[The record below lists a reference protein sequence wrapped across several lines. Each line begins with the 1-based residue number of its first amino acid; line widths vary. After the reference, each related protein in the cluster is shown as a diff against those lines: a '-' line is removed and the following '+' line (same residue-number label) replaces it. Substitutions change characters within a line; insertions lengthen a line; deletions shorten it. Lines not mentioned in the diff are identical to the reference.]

1 MEPTQTH
8 LPMDSLLSLLL
19 VASATAVVVK
29 WVRMPYA
36 VALVIAG
43 LIIGVSKVLPPIT
56 MTPDLVLLIFLPAL
70 LFEASWNLDIKALRR
85 DWLCITVLATIGC
98 IVCMFAVAAILHF
111 VGGMNVQTALLFG
124 AMVSATDP
132 VSVVAMFRQ
141 MGIDK
146 RLTMILEGE
155 SLFNDGTAV
164 VLFRIVLA
172 VMLSGGQWSLA
183 NSAMSFFLV
192 VFGGAA
198 LGAAFGYIA
207 SRITSAFDDH
217 LLEITLTMVTAYG
230 TFIAAE
236 HLHVSPVIAVVF
248 AGIVLG
254 NYGSRTGMSVTT
266 RLAVNSFWEYAAFL
280 VNSLLFL
287 LIGLQ
292 VDITLI
298 QKHAQLIAYGV
309 LAVIVSRMF
318 VVYGICPFVSTKR
331 LPIPDSWRH
340 LLAWGGLRGALVMAM
355 ALSLPLNF
363 PDREAI
369 INLTFGV
376 VLFTLLVPGLTMEP
390 LVRALGMMSK
400 DNQLKDYQKWQSLLF
415 VYKAEAQKL
424 EQMRA
429 GGEISQEIYETLKSQ
444 LHTRNDEAETQ
455 LEQISLAD
463 HSINLLH
470 LQQAQLQ
477 LVEFRKDQLSQMAKQ
492 GKLAEEDLHVLRVN
506 MDAELD
512 HLRANVHNS
521 SAPAVTAQEIPIS
534 EPVPENNHA
543 DPAKPVSDSIQN
555 S

>member
-1 MEPTQTH
+1 MGSEHTH
-8 LPMDSLLSLLL
+8 LPVDTLLSLLL
-19 VASATAVVVK
+19 IASATAVVVK
-29 WVRMPYA
+29 WVKVPYA

-43 LIIGVSKVLPPIT
+43 LSIGISKVLPPIT

-70 LFEASWNLDIKALRR
+70 LFEASWNMDVKALKR
-85 DWLCITVLATIGC
+85 DWLCITVLATIGVV
-98 IVCMFAVAAILHF
+98 VCMFAVAAILHF

-132 VSVVAMFRQ
+132 VSVVALFRQ

-172 VMLSGGQWSLA
+172 IVLSGGNWSI
-183 NSAMSFFLV
+183 SDSIGSFVFV
-192 VFGGAA
+192 VAGGAA
-198 LGAAFGYIA
+198 LGMALGYAA

-217 LLEITLTMVTAYG
+217 SLEITLTMVTAYG
-230 TFIAAE
+230 SFLIAE
-236 HLHVSPVIAVVF
+236 RLGVSPVIAVVG

-292 VDITLI
+292 IDLNLI

-309 LAVIVSRMF
+309 LAVIVSRML
-318 VVYGICPFVSTKR
+318 VVYGLCPFVSSKK
-331 LPIPDSWRH
+331 LPIPDNWRH

-376 VLFTLLVPGLTMEP
+376 VLFTLLVPGLTMNP
-390 LVRALGMMSK
+390 LVRMLGMMTR
-400 DNQLKDYQKWQSLLF
+400 NAELKEYEKWQSLLS

-424 EQMRA
+424 ELMHSS
-429 GGEISQEIYETLKSQ
+429 GEISSDIYNSLKDKNIES
-444 LHTRNDEAETQ
+444 TVKVEAE
-455 LEQISLAD
+455 LAKISLNTA
-463 HSINLLH
+463 SVNELH
-470 LQQAQLQ
+470 HRQAQLA
-477 LVEFRKDQLSQMAKQ
+477 LVEFRKEKLGQLAKQ
-492 GKLAEEDLHVLRVN
+492 GRLSEETLHALN
-506 MDAELD
+506 LD
-512 HLRANVHNS
+512 IDNEIENLQTNS
-521 SAPAVTAQEIPIS
+521 
-534 EPVPENNHA
+534 HA
-543 DPAKPVSDSIQN
+543 DSTEAPPSREAPPA
-555 S
+555 